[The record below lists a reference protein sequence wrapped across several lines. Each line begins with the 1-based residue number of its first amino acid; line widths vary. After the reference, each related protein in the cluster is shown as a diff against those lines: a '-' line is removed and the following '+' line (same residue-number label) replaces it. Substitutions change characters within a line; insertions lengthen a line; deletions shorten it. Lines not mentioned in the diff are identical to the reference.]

1 MYKVQQQTNYAI
13 VAGTAIS
20 TMLVEAI
27 LLNTGSISQNAV
39 AQQTGMKMDPETG
52 MMMTMNAQTGMMEN
66 KTDMMA
72 TMDPNT
78 GKMMIDNSK
87 TGQMMDPN
95 TGMMMG
101 K

>member
-1 MYKVQQQTNYAI
+1 
-13 VAGTAIS
+13 
-20 TMLVEAI
+20 
-27 LLNTGSISQNAV
+27 
-39 AQQTGMKMDPETG
+39 MDPETG